1 MFFGV
6 PIILFVTE
14 ELSALFFLLV
24 SGVLISVF
32 PIAAVLV
39 LTGIFQ
45 IYFALGLWLYSSF
58 TQTQY
63 TKKLFLIFLLLGL
76 LLSAGVSLIFTFDWE
91 RQAQTSPTFFVKSL
105 IWAFNLLISSCWASC
120 WFCRAAW
127 SVHSLAYS
135 VAPTGAKTKKTK
147 NAAASAKC
155 QLFVW
160 QLHALEVF
168 KSKLTK

>member
-1 MFFGV
+1 MTRALASTTFLVFLGMPV
-6 PIILFVTE
+6 FLLATE

-63 TKKLFLIFLLLGL
+63 PKKLFIILILLGL
-76 LLSAGVSLIFTFDWE
+76 LFSTVVSLIFTLD
-91 RQAQTSPTFFVKSL
+91 
-105 IWAFNLLISSCWASC
+105 
-120 WFCRAAW
+120 
-127 SVHSLAYS
+127 
-135 VAPTGAKTKKTK
+135 
-147 NAAASAKC
+147 
-155 QLFVW
+155 
-160 QLHALEVF
+160 
-168 KSKLTK
+168 

>member
-32 PIAAVLV
+32 PIGSVLV

-45 IYFALGLWLYSSF
+45 IYFGIGLWLYSSF

-63 TKKLFLIFLLLGL
+63 PKKLFLMLLLLGL
-76 LLSAGVSLIFTFDWE
+76 LLSAGVSLIFTVD
-91 RQAQTSPTFFVKSL
+91 
-105 IWAFNLLISSCWASC
+105 
-120 WFCRAAW
+120 
-127 SVHSLAYS
+127 
-135 VAPTGAKTKKTK
+135 
-147 NAAASAKC
+147 
-155 QLFVW
+155 
-160 QLHALEVF
+160 
-168 KSKLTK
+168 

>member
-1 MFFGV
+1 MNKALASITSLMFVGV

-63 TKKLFLIFLLLGL
+63 PKKLFFILILLGL
-76 LLSAGVSLIFTFDWE
+76 LLSTVVSLIFTFD
-91 RQAQTSPTFFVKSL
+91 
-105 IWAFNLLISSCWASC
+105 
-120 WFCRAAW
+120 
-127 SVHSLAYS
+127 
-135 VAPTGAKTKKTK
+135 
-147 NAAASAKC
+147 
-155 QLFVW
+155 
-160 QLHALEVF
+160 
-168 KSKLTK
+168 

>member
-1 MFFGV
+1 MSKALASITSLMFFGV

-63 TKKLFLIFLLLGL
+63 PKKLFFMLLLLGL

-91 RQAQTSPTFFVKSL
+91 RQSQTSPTFSVKSL
-105 IWAFNLLISSCWASC
+105 IWAFNWLISSCWASLFAC
-120 WFCRAAW
+120 WFAW
-127 SVHSLAYS
+127 SFDSLIYS
-135 VAPTGAKTKKTK
+135 VVPTGAYTRKRKK
-147 NAAASAKC
+147 AVASAKC

-160 QLHALEVF
+160 
-168 KSKLTK
+168 